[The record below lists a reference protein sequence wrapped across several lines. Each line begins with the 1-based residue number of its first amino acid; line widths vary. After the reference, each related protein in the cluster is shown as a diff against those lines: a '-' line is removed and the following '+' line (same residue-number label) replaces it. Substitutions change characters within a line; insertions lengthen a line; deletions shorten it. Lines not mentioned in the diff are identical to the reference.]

1 MKQKI
6 KITGVNVHDLLYE
19 SFLTRMA
26 FDATVMKFFI
36 DKFAV
41 DRETKDGQQVLT
53 VLLEDDERQIRYFKH
68 LLESRD
74 YNTDAEQIKY
84 FKFLM
89 EKTGSKVQITK
100 IEYEPFDGHVPDLV
114 LAATVHNCML
124 MDAFCRK

>member
-1 MKQKI
+1 
-6 KITGVNVHDLLYE
+6 
-19 SFLTRMA
+19 MA